1 MATAVGMSAN
11 ITPRTLDDN
20 NNPQVILGQFTIP
33 AGLRYFSATVLTGPA
48 IFNGVSVEAGVTVRR
63 EVTERGEVLPG
74 FDIDATN
81 ARVLIDTLREV

>member
-1 MATAVGMSAN
+1 MATAAGMSAN
-11 ITPRTLDDN
+11 ITPKTLDDN
-20 NNPQVILGQFTIP
+20 SNPQVILGLFTIP

-48 IFNGVSVEAGVTVRR
+48 IFNNVSVEAGVTVRR
-63 EVTERGEVLPG
+63 EAREGEVLPG